1 MFFRTIFEL
10 LITIILIIAVRSV
23 LGGVLRG
30 LTGGSQLPRPASQT
44 RPTSAQEDGPQL
56 NGHLHRDPVCG
67 TFVAETTRFQRQI
80 GRQTVYYCSSDCREK
95 HSYVAQ

>member
-10 LITIILIIAVRSV
+10 LVTIILIIAVRSM
-23 LGGVLRG
+23 LGGFLRG
-30 LTGGSQLPRPASQT
+30 LSGGQTPRAASNT
-44 RPTSAQEDGPQL
+44 RSEPQEPSPQL

-67 TFVAETTRFQRQI
+67 TFVAESTRFQRQV
-80 GRQTVYYCSSDCREK
+80 GRQTHYYCSSDCREK

>member
-10 LITIILIIAVRSV
+10 LVTIVLIIAVRSL
-23 LGGVLRG
+23 LGGVMRG
-30 LTGGSQLPRPASQT
+30 LTGTQSPRPASQP
-44 RPTSAQEDGPQL
+44 RDPSAQEAGPQL

-67 TFVAETTRFQRQI
+67 TFVAETTRFQRRI
-80 GRQTVYYCSSDCREK
+80 GSQTVYYCSSDCREK

>member
-10 LITIILIIAVRSV
+10 LITIILVIAARSL

-30 LTGGSQLPRPASQT
+30 LAGSQSPPPTSQT
-44 RPTSAQEDGPQL
+44 RSPGAQGDGPQL

>member
-10 LITIILIIAVRSV
+10 LVTIFLVIAVRSL
-23 LGGVLRG
+23 LGGFLRS
-30 LTGGSQLPRPASQT
+30 LTGSQT
-44 RPTSAQEDGPQL
+44 PSQKSQGAPNREESAPQL

-67 TFVAETTRFQRQI
+67 TFVAESTRYQRQV
-80 GRQTVYYCSSDCREK
+80 GRQTVYYCSSDCLEK

>member
-10 LITIILIIAVRSV
+10 LVTIILIVAARSL
-23 LGGVLRG
+23 LGGVMRG
-30 LTGGSQLPRPASQT
+30 LSGSQSPRATSQNRSSASQ
-44 RPTSAQEDGPQL
+44 ENGPQL

-80 GRQTVYYCSSDCREK
+80 GGQTIYYCSSDCREK

>member
-10 LITIILIIAVRSV
+10 LITIVLIIAARSL
-23 LGGVLRG
+23 LGGVMRG
-30 LTGGSQLPRPASQT
+30 LTGSQSSRPTSQT
-44 RPTSAQEDGPQL
+44 RSSAAQEDSPQL
-56 NGHLHRDPVCG
+56 HGHLHRDPVCG